1 MTNYYKL
8 PLEFDHLIYIHTYF
22 REFNGP
28 DGDVCLSHDAI
39 VERVHQVEPRLNE
52 INDWNQAEEKKR
64 EREREQVRTVC
75 IKRRYIVQYNV
86 SRSFQSCLPRK
97 LDHQADRFSTGGV
110 PPSRNGGW
118 RFWLATDHTD
128 I

>member
-8 PLEFDHLIYIHTYF
+8 PLEFDHPIYIHTYF

-52 INDWNQAEEKKR
+52 INDWNQAEERKR
-64 EREREQVRTVC
+64 ERERERERAGTYGMYKKTIYRTMQCFAFFSVVLAA
-75 IKRRYIVQYNV
+75 KA
-86 SRSFQSCLPRK
+86 RSSGR
-97 LDHQADRFSTGGV
+97 
-110 PPSRNGGW
+110 
-118 RFWLATDHTD
+118 
-128 I
+128 